1 MNLLEHNRI
10 KCLNRRWGGGG
21 LTLRTVGKA
30 SLATTSYARVCEK
43 VWMRFSMFCLFICV
57 FVCVST
63 VGREAAQAGKE
74 QQQLL
79 FLLSLLLLE
88 RNKFCFAFFSFS
100 FNFSPFSSRSTLHLY
115 ARRACV
121 CLPVCVS
128 VFERATY
135 ERDRE
140 RASLSAA
147 LPKLCARAV
156 SACVSVCV
164 WMGSLN
170 SCATVS

>member
-10 KCLNRRWGGGG
+10 KCLNRRWEGGG

-63 VGREAAQAGKE
+63 VWREAAQAGGE

-88 RNKFCFAFFSFS
+88 RNKFCFAFFLVF
-100 FNFSPFSSRSTLHLY
+100 FQFFPIFFALNFAFVCAPRLCLSP
-115 ARRACV
+115 CV
-121 CLPVCVS
+121 CVC

-135 ERDRE
+135 ERVRE
-140 RASLSAA
+140 SVVVGCAAKALRARR
-147 LPKLCARAV
+147 LCL
-156 SACVSVCV
+156 CVCV
-164 WMGSLN
+164 CVNGI
-170 SCATVS
+170 A